1 MLIVGLTGS
10 IGMGKSTVAEYF
22 IKRGIAVFDADG
34 EVHRLYENE
43 AVPLIENAF
52 PGTTNSQGVDRVK
65 LGLALKGEAR
75 AFAKLEA
82 LIHPLVLMGQRKF
95 LENERDRGSEI
106 VVLEIPLLYE
116 TGGEEKVDLV
126 IVVSADAEQQRMRV
140 LARPNMSEEKFE
152 HILSRQ
158 LADNEKRRRANYVVD
173 TSRTIDDTYLQV
185 DMIIAR
191 LKNQKGD
198 VFESWWRHH

>member
-1 MLIVGLTGS
+1 MLILGLTGS
-10 IGMGKSTVAEYF
+10 IGMGKSTVAKHF
-22 IKRGIAVFDADG
+22 RSRGIAVFDADA

-43 AVPLIENAF
+43 AIPLIEEAF

-65 LGLALKGEAR
+65 LGAVLEGEVL

-82 LIHPLVLMGQRKF
+82 LIHPLVLKGQGKF
-95 LENERDRGSEI
+95 LEYEYERGSEI

-116 TGGEEKVDLV
+116 TGGEEKVDFV

-140 LARPNMSEEKFE
+140 LARPNMSADKFE

-158 LADNEKRRRANYVVD
+158 LADDEKRRRANYVVD
-173 TSRTIDDTYLQV
+173 TSGTIDDTYLQV
-185 DMIIAR
+185 DMIIAK
-191 LKNQKGD
+191 LKGETGLVYKSFWRKG
-198 VFESWWRHH
+198 